1 MCSDLIVCVDA
12 PCVCVVA
19 EFGARRAEL
28 QWTLIVR
35 HVDLEP
41 VDVKWRLEDRRS
53 GDIVAVRADC
63 RLLAVMSF
71 DPGMPPHC
79 STLEE
84 FWTQT
89 LMARK
94 KAIDLDKIDEQALAL
109 PRLSDPELE
118 LEAFFGPFDA
128 PAPDFE
134 PFLFAHEQLD
144 QPAEVDAL
152 FQDLLPDV
160 QPLDGPDA
168 DVEPELHVG
177 DLSAHEQLVDLDAP
191 TGAGVGL
198 LSYDYPFGVDEA
210 DVGAL
215 FDAVDASQPGFS
227 PCKAPM

>member
-1 MCSDLIVCVDA
+1 M
-12 PCVCVVA
+12 CVVA

-89 LMARK
+89 LTASK
-94 KAIDLDKIDEQALAL
+94 KAIDPDKMDEQDLDP
-109 PRLSDPELE
+109 PRLSDLELE
-118 LEAFFGPFDA
+118 LEAFLLGPIRC
-128 PAPDFE
+128 PR
-134 PFLFAHEQLD
+134 
-144 QPAEVDAL
+144 
-152 FQDLLPDV
+152 
-160 QPLDGPDA
+160 
-168 DVEPELHVG
+168 
-177 DLSAHEQLVDLDAP
+177 S
-191 TGAGVGL
+191 
-198 LSYDYPFGVDEA
+198 
-210 DVGAL
+210 
-215 FDAVDASQPGFS
+215 GF
-227 PCKAPM
+227 

>member
-1 MCSDLIVCVDA
+1 M
-12 PCVCVVA
+12 
-19 EFGARRAEL
+19 
-28 QWTLIVR
+28 
-35 HVDLEP
+35 
-41 VDVKWRLEDRRS
+41 
-53 GDIVAVRADC
+53 AVRADC
-63 RLLAVMSF
+63 RLPAVMSF

-89 LMARK
+89 LTARK
-94 KAIDLDKIDEQALAL
+94 KAIDLDKFNEHAHTPPSYGDLL
-109 PRLSDPELE
+109 LE
-118 LEAFFGPFDA
+118 LDAFFGTLDP
-128 PAPDFE
+128 PAAGFE
-134 PFLFAHEQLD
+134 PFLFAHEELD

-168 DVEPELHVG
+168 DEEPELHVG
-177 DLSAHEQLVDLDAP
+177 DLSAHEQLVDPDAP

>member
-1 MCSDLIVCVDA
+1 M
-12 PCVCVVA
+12 
-19 EFGARRAEL
+19 
-28 QWTLIVR
+28 
-35 HVDLEP
+35 
-41 VDVKWRLEDRRS
+41 
-53 GDIVAVRADC
+53 AVRADC

-89 LMARK
+89 LTASK
-94 KAIDLDKIDEQALAL
+94 KAIDLDKMDEQEHLPIT
-109 PRLSDPELE
+109 PRLLWR
-118 LEAFFGPFDA
+118 PFTGTGSFLVGHHSNA

-227 PCKAPM
+227 PCNAPM

>member
-1 MCSDLIVCVDA
+1 MCA
-12 PCVCVVA
+12 GA
-19 EFGARRAEL
+19 EFGCRRAEL
-28 QWTLIVR
+28 QWTIIVR

-41 VDVKWRLEDRRS
+41 LDVKWRLEDRRS

-89 LMARK
+89 LTARK
-94 KAIDLDKIDEQALAL
+94 KAIDLDKIDEQALAP

-118 LEAFFGPFDA
+118 LEALFGPLDA
-128 PAPDFE
+128 PAAEFE
-134 PFLFAHEQLD
+134 PLLFAHEQLD
-144 QPAEVDAL
+144 QPAEVDVL
-152 FQDLLPDV
+152 FQDVLPDM
-160 QPLDGPDA
+160 QPLDGPET
-168 DVEPELHVG
+168 DVEPQPHDG
-177 DLSAHEQLVDLDAP
+177 DLSAHEQLMDPDAP
-191 TGAGVGL
+191 KAAGVGL

-215 FDAVDASQPGFS
+215 FDAVDASQPGFF
-227 PCKAPM
+227 PCKGPM